1 MQYLSIIDFE
11 LAVFLIS
18 GLICSIKQTK
28 VMFAVFGYFTAFQ
41 IISMFDLYQ
50 VGIFHYMNAALIDF
64 LIFQIAIKYR
74 ANMLMLITLSG
85 SILYNALSFIEFR
98 TQYSVFYSN
107 YSLVMSVLSVLLL
120 FGAMYGRFSIFN
132 WLGYSR
138 NRNRGGVFF
147 FRART

>member
-1 MQYLSIIDFE
+1 
-11 LAVFLIS
+11 
-18 GLICSIKQTK
+18 
-28 VMFAVFGYFTAFQ
+28 
-41 IISMFDLYQ
+41 MFDLYQ

-85 SILYNALSFIEFR
+85 SILYNALSFMEFR